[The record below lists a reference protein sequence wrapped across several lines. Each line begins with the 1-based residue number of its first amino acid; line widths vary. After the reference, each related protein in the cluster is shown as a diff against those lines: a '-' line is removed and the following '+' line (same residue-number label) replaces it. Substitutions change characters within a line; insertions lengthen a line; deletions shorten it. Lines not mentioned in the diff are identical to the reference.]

1 MYGVLRSSLA
11 YLATHPY
18 TESGVPEERRGADMK
33 ILIAEDDAVSRRI
46 LRSAVER
53 LGHECLAADDGL
65 EAWETYQNTADIE
78 VVISD
83 WMMPNMDG
91 LELCRRVRALE
102 RERYPFFIILTA
114 LTDNARLV
122 EGLRAGADEYLTKP
136 LDREQLQARLAV
148 ASRITALH
156 RYVSVEHE
164 RVVDAEGEQDSLS
177 ASKEPATEPFSDKNT
192 AGFKS
197 TEEVWDALVSQG
209 RASEEQLQR
218 ALEVQQGDPRG
229 FGQILV
235 SLGII
240 SETDLAKAQAQRLGL
255 FYVAFDVRDVDPEV
269 IGLVPEKAL
278 RKYGVVPLRSENGRL
293 FVAMSDPT
301 DVRALDDLGKISGY
315 AVVPVVATL
324 EDIRRSLT
332 QLYGVEDQRDVG
344 GDLGS

>member
-1 MYGVLRSSLA
+1 LKV
-11 YLATHPY
+11 
-18 TESGVPEERRGADMK
+18 
-33 ILIAEDDAVSRRI
+33 LIAEDDAVSRRI
-46 LRSAVER
+46 LRSMVES

-65 EAWETYQNTADIE
+65 EAWETYQSTADID

-102 RERYPFFIILTA
+102 RARYTFFIVLTA
-114 LTDNARLV
+114 LRGNERLL

-156 RYVSVEHE
+156 RYVSVESE
-164 RVVDAEGEQDSLS
+164 SAADAGGQRD
-177 ASKEPATEPFSDKNT
+177 TKNL
-192 AGFKS
+192 AGFES
-197 TEEVWDALVSQG
+197 AEEIWDTLVSQG

-218 ALEVQQGDPRG
+218 ALEVQQDDPRG
-229 FGQILV
+229 FWEILV
-235 SLGII
+235 SLGVI

-255 FYVAFDVRDVDPEV
+255 FYAEFDMRDIDPEV

-301 DVRALDDLGKISGY
+301 DVHALDDLSKISGY
-315 AVVPVVATL
+315 TVVPVVATV
-324 EDIRRSLT
+324 EDIRRTQT
-332 QLYGVEDQRDVG
+332 QLYGV
-344 GDLGS
+344 GD

>member
-1 MYGVLRSSLA
+1 LKV
-11 YLATHPY
+11 
-18 TESGVPEERRGADMK
+18 
-33 ILIAEDDAVSRRI
+33 LIAEDDAVSRRI
-46 LRSAVER
+46 LRTMVES

-65 EAWETYQNTADIE
+65 EAWETYQSAADID

-102 RERYPFFIILTA
+102 RAGYTFFIILTA
-114 LTDNARLV
+114 LKGNERLL

-156 RYVSVEHE
+156 RYVSVESE
-164 RVVDAEGEQDSLS
+164 SVVDAGGERDN
-177 ASKEPATEPFSDKNT
+177 KHT
-192 AGFKS
+192 AGFES
-197 TEEVWDALVSQG
+197 AEEIWDTLVSQG

-229 FGQILV
+229 FWEILV
-235 SLGII
+235 SLGVI

-255 FYVAFDVRDVDPEV
+255 FYAEFDMRDIDPEV

-301 DVRALDDLGKISGY
+301 DVHALDDLSTISGY
-315 AVVPVVATL
+315 TVVPVVATV
-324 EDIRRSLT
+324 EDIRRTQT
-332 QLYGVEDQRDVG
+332 QLYGVG
-344 GDLGS
+344 A

>member
-1 MYGVLRSSLA
+1 LKV
-11 YLATHPY
+11 
-18 TESGVPEERRGADMK
+18 
-33 ILIAEDDAVSRRI
+33 LIAEDDAVSRRI
-46 LRSAVER
+46 LRTMVES

-65 EAWETYQNTADIE
+65 EAWETYQSTADVD

-102 RERYPFFIILTA
+102 RAGYTFFIILTA
-114 LTDNARLV
+114 LRGEERLL

-136 LDREQLQARLAV
+136 LYREQLQARLAV

-156 RYVSVEHE
+156 RYVSVESE
-164 RVVDAEGEQDSLS
+164 SAVDAGGERDN
-177 ASKEPATEPFSDKNT
+177 KNI
-192 AGFKS
+192 AGFES
-197 TEEVWDALVSQG
+197 AEEIWDTLVSQG

-229 FGQILV
+229 FWEILV
-235 SLGII
+235 SLGVI

-255 FYVAFDVRDVDPEV
+255 FYAEFDMRDIDPEV

-301 DVRALDDLGKISGY
+301 DVHALDDLSKISGY
-315 AVVPVVATL
+315 AVIPVVATV
-324 EDIRRSLT
+324 EGIRRTQT
-332 QLYGVEDQRDVG
+332 QLYGVGE
-344 GDLGS
+344 

>member
-1 MYGVLRSSLA
+1 LKV
-11 YLATHPY
+11 
-18 TESGVPEERRGADMK
+18 
-33 ILIAEDDAVSRRI
+33 LIAEDDAVSRRI
-46 LRSAVER
+46 LRTMVES
-53 LGHECLAADDGL
+53 LGHECLATDDGL
-65 EAWETYQNTADIE
+65 EAWETYQSTADID

-91 LELCRRVRALE
+91 LDLCRRVRALE
-102 RERYPFFIILTA
+102 RAGYTFFIILTA
-114 LTDNARLV
+114 LRGNERLL

-156 RYVSVEHE
+156 RYANVESE
-164 RVVDAEGEQDSLS
+164 SVVDAGGERD
-177 ASKEPATEPFSDKNT
+177 TKNT
-192 AGFKS
+192 AGFES
-197 TEEVWDALVSQG
+197 TEEIWDTLVSQG

-229 FGQILV
+229 FWEILV

-255 FYVAFDVRDVDPEV
+255 FYAEFDMRDIDPEV

-301 DVRALDDLGKISGY
+301 DVHALDDLSKISGY
-315 AVVPVVATL
+315 TVVPVVATV
-324 EDIRRSLT
+324 EDIRRTQT
-332 QLYGVEDQRDVG
+332 QLYGV
-344 GDLGS
+344 GD